1 MDGSEIGPI
10 TDAKSA
16 DYVPGE
22 LSVTLWPLAHV
33 TPYHRNPRK
42 NEQAVDAVAKSIQD
56 FGFRQPIVVDRDGVI
71 VAGHTRWKAAQK
83 LGLEYVPVHVA
94 DLPPE
99 KARAY
104 RLADNATAELSV
116 WDYELL
122 ALEVGEA
129 KGEGT
134 AVESLGLSDELLAK
148 LSEPTA
154 AETGM
159 DPDYVPELPQAVP
172 ITTVGTIWILGDH
185 RLMCGDSSKLTDLDE
200 LLGGERIHL
209 VNTDP
214 PYNVNVEPRG
224 SLQLR
229 PKDRPIAN
237 DNVDPETYG
246 ILLQAWFGNLSRVL
260 EPGRG
265 FYIWGGYA
273 NLENYLPAMRTA
285 ELYFSQV
292 LVWFKDH
299 PVLSRK
305 DFNGNFELCYYGWR
319 EGAAHEFFGGNANQD
334 VWRLERT
341 QVGSVPIGRGVR
353 LHAADGTSID
363 VLPPDAKRTTRIVE
377 VGEAVEIRGASET
390 TDVWTVK
397 KVPPQ
402 KMVHLTEKPV
412 ELAER
417 AMRLSS
423 RPGENVLDLF
433 GGSGSTLIAAERMGR
448 KAFLMEMDPL
458 YCDVIVARWEKYTGR
473 KADRLTPRG
482 EA

>member
-1 MDGSEIGPI
+1 MAQGNDLERGVDSEVATIPDA
-10 TDAKSA
+10 TAAKSGPFTA
-16 DYVPGE
+16 GE
-22 LSVTLWPLAHV
+22 LSVVLWPLAQL

-42 NEQAVDAVAKSIQD
+42 NEQAVDAVAKSIQE
-56 FGFRQPIVVDRDGVI
+56 FGFRQPIVVDLHGVI

-83 LGLEYVPVHVA
+83 LGLDHVPVHVA
-94 DLPPE
+94 DLTPE
-99 KARAY
+99 KVRAL
-104 RLADNATAELSV
+104 RLAEPVAAATGV
-116 WDYELL
+116 
-122 ALEVGEA
+122 
-129 KGEGT
+129 
-134 AVESLGLSDELLAK
+134 
-148 LSEPTA
+148 
-154 AETGM
+154 
-159 DPDYVPELPQAVP
+159 DPDAIPAPPDAA

-185 RLMCGDSSKLTDLDE
+185 RLMCGDSSKPSDVDE
-200 LLGGERIHL
+200 LLAGERIHF

-224 SLQLR
+224 DRQLR
-229 PKDRPIAN
+229 AKDRPIAN
-237 DNVDPETYG
+237 DFVDPETYG

-273 NLENYLPAMRTA
+273 NLENYLPAMRNS
-285 ELYFSQV
+285 ELYFSQMI
-292 LVWFKDH
+292 VWFKDH
-299 PVLSRK
+299 AVLSRK

-334 VWRLERT
+334 VWRLDRA
-341 QVGSVPIGRGVR
+341 QAGDVALGRGVR
-353 LHAADGTSID
+353 VVAADGSQID
-363 VLPPDAKRTTRIVE
+363 VLPPDDKRPLRHVHCAERVSIF
-377 VGEAVEIRGASET
+377 GSSET
-390 TDVWTVK
+390 TDVWSVK
-397 KVPPQ
+397 KVSPQ

-473 KADRLTPRG
+473 KADRLIPRS
-482 EA
+482 